1 VALHLT
7 RPAVNI
13 PDRAKLGLGSHF
25 EAARGAY
32 ILRDWKPGLPHQGVI
47 MVQGTMS
54 TADLIDALPLI
65 DEAGVNV
72 KIVAVPS
79 PQLFALQTEEYQL
92 EVLSPGDRL
101 NSTYVTNRAR
111 RTMYDWTFNP
121 LAERYAMSS
130 DWDDEWRPGG
140 STEDV
145 CENAGIDAE
154 SIARGVITFAEDWHL
169 RMKELEAMLGQA
181 QG

>member
-1 VALHLT
+1 VT
-7 RPAVNI
+7 I
-13 PDRAKLGLGSHF
+13 PDRKALGFGSHL
-25 EAARGAY
+25 EAANGAY
-32 ILRDWKPGLPHQGVI
+32 ILRDWRPGLPHQGVI

-54 TADLIDALPLI
+54 TANLINALPVI

-79 PQLFALQTEEYQL
+79 PQLFALQSHEYQL
-92 EVLSPGDRL
+92 SVLSPGDRL

-130 DWDDEWRPGG
+130 DWDDGWRPGG
-140 STEDV
+140 SVEEV

-154 SIARGVITFAEDWHL
+154 SIARGVIAFAEDWEM
-169 RMKELEAMLGQA
+169 RMEELEAMLGQA
-181 QG
+181 RG